1 MEYKFKGKPVRK
13 YKFSVLTKT
22 CFCVKCQKILEQPG
36 VFGYFG
42 EAGDL
47 FYSRLLSYFFK
58 NKIEVGIL
66 EYFVGAEDLSR
77 DWLVL
82 LNYRRFEGIEV
93 FDKEFDP

>member
-1 MEYKFKGKPVRK
+1 M
-13 YKFSVLTKT
+13 SN
-22 CFCVKCQKILEQPG
+22 VKKALKNLESLDILVMLVIFFIQ
-36 VFGYFG
+36 
-42 EAGDL
+42 D
-47 FYSRLLSYFFK
+47 YFFK